1 MLIERFQEYVNRQ
14 NLFTRQDKILLTV
27 SGGVDSMVLMSLC
40 VNSGYN
46 VGVAHC
52 NFSLRGQES
61 DEDEIMVQES
71 ARRYGI
77 ECYNKRFDT
86 QGEMERTGESM
97 EMAARRLRYEWFYEL
112 CDKHNYTVIAIAH
125 HIDDSI
131 ETFFINMLRGT
142 GLRGLTGIS
151 NRIGRVVRPLM
162 FATRKEILD
171 YALHKHITFRE
182 DSSNRS
188 TKYLRNKIRLGLI
201 PRLKEINPRFAF
213 MMNQNVARL
222 TATQQFIDSAID
234 NIFERAARIE
244 GDICTIEM
252 DKIIDVRTRS
262 FVIYEILSSRF
273 GFKGDVVDALCKA
286 LDNDSTGRRFYSRSH
301 VAYID
306 RGNIVVT
313 CIEEKDPCEI
323 MVNKGQQ
330 RAYCGNSVLY
340 FEVCD
345 VDSLPT
351 YNVADNVALLDAEKI
366 TYPLTLRRWSD
377 GDSFTPYGMNGS
389 KKVSDYLIDRKVSM
403 AEKSR
408 QFVLLSDDE
417 IAWLV
422 GRRIAH
428 SFRITDK
435 TEWVLRITKET
446 L

>member
-61 DEDEIMVQES
+61 DEDEIMVQET

-244 GDICTIEM
+244 GDVCTIEV
-252 DKIIDVRTRS
+252 DKIVDVRTRS

-273 GFKGDVVDALCKA
+273 GFKGDVVDTLCKA

-313 CIEEKDPCEI
+313 RIEEQDPCEI

-351 YNVADNVALLDAEKI
+351 YNVADNIALIDAEKV

-408 QFVLLSDDE
+408 QFVLLSDGE

-428 SFRITDK
+428 QFRITDK

>member
-61 DEDEIMVQES
+61 DEDEIMVQET

-252 DKIIDVRTRS
+252 DKIVDVRTRS

-273 GFKGDVVDALCKA
+273 GFKGDVVDTLCKA

-306 RGNIVVT
+306 RGNIVVAR
-313 CIEEKDPCEI
+313 IEEKDPCEI

-366 TYPLTLRRWSD
+366 TYPLMLRRWCD

-408 QFVLLSDDE
+408 QFVLESDGE

-428 SFRITDK
+428 QFRITDK

>member
-61 DEDEIMVQES
+61 DEDEIMVQET

-244 GDICTIEM
+244 GDVCTIEV
-252 DKIIDVRTRS
+252 DKIVDVRTRS

-273 GFKGDVVDALCKA
+273 GFKGDVVDTLCKA

-313 CIEEKDPCEI
+313 RIEEQDPCEI

-340 FEVCD
+340 FEMCD

-351 YNVADNVALLDAEKI
+351 YNVADNIALLDAEKV

-408 QFVLLSDDE
+408 QFVLLSDGE

-428 SFRITDK
+428 QFRITDK

>member
-52 NFSLRGQES
+52 NFSLRGKES
-61 DEDEIMVQES
+61 DEDEIMVQET

-112 CDKHNYTVIAIAH
+112 CEKHNYTVIAIAH

-151 NRIGRVVRPLM
+151 NRVGRVVRPLM

-171 YALHKHITFRE
+171 YALHKHITYRE

-213 MMNQNVARL
+213 IMNQNVARL
-222 TATQQFIDSAID
+222 TAAQQFIDCAID
-234 NIFERAARIE
+234 NIFERAATTE
-244 GDICTIEM
+244 GDICTIDVE
-252 DKIIDVRTRS
+252 KIVHPQTRN

-286 LDNDSTGRRFYSRSH
+286 LESDSTGKRFYSRSH
-301 VAYID
+301 VAYAD
-306 RGNIVVT
+306 RGNIVVAR
-313 CIEEKDPCEI
+313 IEEQDSCEV
-323 MVNKGQQ
+323 MVQKGQQ

-340 FEVCD
+340 FELCD

-366 TYPLTLRRWSD
+366 TYPLTLRRWSE

-408 QFVLLSDDE
+408 QFVLESDGE

-428 SFRITDK
+428 PFRITDK

>member
-86 QGEMERTGESM
+86 LGEMERTGESM

-252 DKIIDVRTRS
+252 DKIVDVRTRS

-273 GFKGDVVDALCKA
+273 GFKGDVVDTLCKA
-286 LDNDSTGRRFYSRSH
+286 LDNDSTGRGFYSRSH

-313 CIEEKDPCEI
+313 CIEDKDPCEI

-351 YNVADNVALLDAEKI
+351 YNVADNIALLDAEKI

-408 QFVLLSDDE
+408 QFILLSDGE

-428 SFRITDK
+428 QFRITDK

>member
-61 DEDEIMVQES
+61 DEDEIMVQET

-151 NRIGRVVRPLM
+151 NRVGRVVRPLM

-306 RGNIVVT
+306 RGNIVVAR
-313 CIEEKDPCEI
+313 IEDKDPCEI

-351 YNVADNVALLDAEKI
+351 YNVADNIALLDAEKI
-366 TYPLTLRRWSD
+366 TYPLMLRRWCD

-408 QFVLLSDDE
+408 QFVLLSGDE

-428 SFRITDK
+428 PFRITDK